1 MQVQHLL
8 SGMYQVQ
15 QVIFGIVII
24 VIFITISSLVFTLSH
39 Y

>member
-1 MQVQHLL
+1 MQVQHL

-24 VIFITISSLVFTLSH
+24 VIFITISSVVFTLSH